1 MFLTCCE
8 FDRKGYQTGT
18 EPTGPN
24 QVYDQAKYEDNLFF
38 ISLKQT
44 KKGEAGRGGG
54 GEDAGHLLPNDPEYE
69 WMNNQRFP
77 SFFMRLFY
85 PKPELQETCDIS
97 DCTRHFSNQ
106 CGIYKT
112 DW

>member
-44 KKGEAGRGGG
+44 KKGEAGGGG
-54 GEDAGHLLPNDPEYE
+54 GERTQDTYFQTTLN
-69 WMNNQRFP
+69 MN
-77 SFFMRLFY
+77 
-85 PKPELQETCDIS
+85 
-97 DCTRHFSNQ
+97 
-106 CGIYKT
+106 G
-112 DW
+112 

>member
-1 MFLTCCE
+1 MSLIE
-8 FDRKGYQTGT
+8 KVIKPGLNLPV
-18 EPTGPN
+18 PTKFMIR
-24 QVYDQAKYEDNLFF
+24 QSMKIMCFF

-44 KKGEAGRGGG
+44 KKGEAG

-77 SFFMRLFY
+77 SFLMRLFY